1 MLLYI
6 PENFTKPLEMHNL
19 SHSQETNRIADLRI
33 LYHTKNIIIR
43 TPGFLF
49 CCNCERTTYHVKQIG
64 QAAFIHAKTEY

>member
-6 PENFTKPLEMHNL
+6 PENFSKPLEMHNL
-19 SHSQETNRIADLRI
+19 SHSQETNWIADLRI

-49 CCNCERTTYHVKQIG
+49 CSEVFEKICYRVSL
-64 QAAFIHAKTEY
+64 